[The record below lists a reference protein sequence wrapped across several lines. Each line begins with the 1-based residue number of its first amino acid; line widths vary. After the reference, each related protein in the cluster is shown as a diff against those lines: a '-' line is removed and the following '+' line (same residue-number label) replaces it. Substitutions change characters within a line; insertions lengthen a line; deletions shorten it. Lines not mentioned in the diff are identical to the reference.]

1 VHAYER
7 TVSLAISLLIFIVF
21 WRVLY

>member
-7 TVSLAISLLIFIVF
+7 TVSLAVSPLFFIVF